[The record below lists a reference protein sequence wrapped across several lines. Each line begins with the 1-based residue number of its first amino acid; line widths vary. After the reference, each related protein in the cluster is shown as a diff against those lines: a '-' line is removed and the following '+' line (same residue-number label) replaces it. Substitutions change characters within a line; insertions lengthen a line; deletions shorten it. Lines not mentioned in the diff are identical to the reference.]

1 MQSYGQLRANDY
13 IPAKIGSIKALVS
26 HSDGTIWVGYKNGV
40 IERYYQNGRF
50 IKRWGLGCRLTC
62 LCVVGDCVWVGLK
75 EGSIVVMA
83 SELEAI
89 YKWQAHDSA
98 VYSMALVGGAVCT
111 LGAEGSIKCK
121 VLWQSEWID
130 LPEVRASNDAM
141 FCHCCHRAIVW
152 VAGFCWRRLGWC
164 IQERWK

>member
-1 MQSYGQLRANDY
+1 MRCADMMWHSNTVCLLLLQSYGQLRANDC

-26 HSDGTIWVGYKNGV
+26 QSDGTIWVGYKNGV

-50 IKRWGLGCRLTC
+50 IKRWGLGCSLTS
-62 LCVVGDCVWVGLK
+62 LCAVGDCVWVGLK

-83 SELEAI
+83 QDLEAI

-98 VYSMALVGGAVCT
+98 VCSMALSGGAVCT

-121 VLWQSEWID
+121 VLCQSASVE
-130 LPEVRASNDAM
+130 LPETL
-141 FCHCCHRAIVW
+141 AI
-152 VAGFCWRRLGWC
+152 
-164 IQERWK
+164 